1 MYEICIKIKI
11 KISLNEENTFSFKFF
26 TFSYWRVVSFP
37 NFDISERVKQTFCK
51 WYIFFIKF
59 PLKHKKRNLINR
71 LGFFYRHI
79 LYVPPREIFLRHRLY
94 TFFHSFVG
102 RFCGGYT
109 DEKRQI
115 VKNEMNRKDFAS
127 ILRYD

>member
-1 MYEICIKIKI
+1 MYEKCIKIKI
-11 KISLNEENTFSFKFF
+11 KINLNEENTFSFKFF

-71 LGFFYRHI
+71 LGFFLSSYIIRTPQGNFSAPSFI
-79 LYVPPREIFLRHRLY
+79 YVFPLFRR
-94 TFFHSFVG
+94 
-102 RFCGGYT
+102 
-109 DEKRQI
+109 
-115 VKNEMNRKDFAS
+115 S
-127 ILRYD
+127 ILRWLYR